1 MREMGTVDLLTREG
15 EIEIAKRIEEG
26 MRDLLH
32 SSVNY
37 PNVVEYVLDFYQ
49 KYKDGERKLNELIKA
64 YNEKN
69 N

>member
-1 MREMGTVDLLTREG
+1 
-15 EIEIAKRIEEG
+15 

-49 KYKDGERKLNELIKA
+49 KYKDGERKLNELMTGFLEEMEEVPSAGPGSAKA
-64 YNEKN
+64 QQLE
-69 N
+69 